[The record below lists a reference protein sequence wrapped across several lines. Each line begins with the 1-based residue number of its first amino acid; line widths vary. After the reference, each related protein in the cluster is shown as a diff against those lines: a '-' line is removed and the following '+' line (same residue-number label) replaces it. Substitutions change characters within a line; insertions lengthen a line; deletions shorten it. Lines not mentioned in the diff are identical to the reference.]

1 MSDTVNVLFLACTCM
16 FGGIGFFNMQV
27 SVDPFCLCQFFTIG
41 DVLDLED
48 TVFRQKR

>member
-1 MSDTVNVLFLACTCM
+1 M

-27 SVDPFCLCQFFTIG
+27 SVDPFCLCQFFTITIG